1 MMNLAICVDRMTDRD
16 RALLTSYYRH
26 WRIIEDNMECI
37 GYRNGKPVF
46 RPVEDNTN
54 TEEVTDVPQA

>member
-1 MMNLAICVDRMTDRD
+1 MMGNMTIKTDRMTDQD

-37 GYRNGKPVF
+37 GYRDGKPVF
-46 RPVEDNTN
+46 RPIVQ
-54 TEEVTDVPQA
+54 EVTDVPPS

>member
-1 MMNLAICVDRMTDRD
+1 MMGNMIIDMKNMTDTD

-37 GYRNGKPVF
+37 GYKDGKPVF
-46 RPVEDNTN
+46 RPIVQED
-54 TEEVTDVPQA
+54 VTAT